1 MASVRTA
8 IRWICPKPACQQL
21 RKLAADQ
28 GIEIYAVAAN
38 NDFSSPIPEHREAQ
52 LVYLRDL
59 LRMTSD
65 LGAKIVR
72 VFLAWPGVTL
82 LPQGGGRYD
91 FARDVWKAEHAGFSE
106 EQTWAWCRES
116 MVEACKLA
124 GDAGVTLALQN
135 HPPVIS
141 GYADTIRMAR
151 EVASPHL
158 KLCFDAR
165 LEHSLDEPAIRKAV
179 NEVGALQTLW
189 HFGGEYD
196 RGPDGITVK
205 GDEKALAEALGLLD
219 IGYKGYAGF
228 ELCHPLPVVDGR
240 TVGLDFVD
248 KNAQLAAEYLRG
260 IIAEARKRQGVLGLQ
275 FGVASLG
282 VESYCATLSKNFS
295 DFAAQ
300 VSQRNSRAR
309 NRPRSTISARRSGE
323 SSSRPSA
330 SRNSTWLRGSTRA
343 AASPA
348 ISGREETFEVTT
360 GTPAAIACATGNPNP
375 S

>member
-1 MASVRTA
+1 MHSRRTFVHA
-8 IRWICPKPACQQL
+8 ALAAGVLGATDSSAAVPAADIKLGLYSITYGGVWYRGDALTVEQVIGRAKKFGYQGVEIDGKRPHGNPLDMSKARCQQL

-65 LGAKIVR
+65 LGAKVVR

-248 KNAQLAAEYLRG
+248 KNAQLAAEHLRG
-260 IIAEARKRQGVLGLQ
+260 IIAEARKRQGV
-275 FGVASLG
+275 
-282 VESYCATLSKNFS
+282 
-295 DFAAQ
+295 
-300 VSQRNSRAR
+300 
-309 NRPRSTISARRSGE
+309 
-323 SSSRPSA
+323 
-330 SRNSTWLRGSTRA
+330 
-343 AASPA
+343 
-348 ISGREETFEVTT
+348 
-360 GTPAAIACATGNPNP
+360 
-375 S
+375 